1 MEQIKFQLNHCY
13 SITSYWTNQTY
24 VFILQKRTKKKCTFL
39 EISQNELHKK
49 SRLHTCTIDVEFDFD
64 TNQDYESCFLY
75 INKEYITISSIRDET
90 PIPQSQFNDRS
101 SYIAYAH
108 TGRRKIYFL
117 HVLEREGNR
126 VYVELYGSSF
136 KTFLH
141 TKVLKPVN
149 GYYEILNLIVQGE
162 QLTFKSNFYNFLLY
176 KPSPQ
181 KMEALKKSADA
192 IDQSKAKVS

>member
-1 MEQIKFQLNHCY
+1 MEPIKFQLNHCY
-13 SITSYWTNQTY
+13 SSTNFLNDQTY
-24 VFILQKRTKKKCTFL
+24 FFILKKRTKKKCTFL
-39 EISQNELHKK
+39 EISQNELHTKP
-49 SRLHTCTIDVEFDFD
+49 RLHTCTIDVELDFE
-64 TNQDYESCFLY
+64 TNNDYESCTLY
-75 INKEYITISSIRDET
+75 IDKVYLTIPSTGET
-90 PIPQSQFNDRS
+90 SVPQSQFNNHS

-117 HVLEREGNR
+117 HILEREGNN

-149 GYYEILNLIVQGE
+149 GYYEILNLVVQGE

-176 KPSPQ
+176 KPSP
-181 KMEALKKSADA
+181 KKVENLKK
-192 IDQSKAKVS
+192 IGGCHKSK